1 MRKSFLF
8 GAALVTALL
17 VSSVASADEEA
28 RVIRLGLGA
37 DVGVPSGA
45 SIGIVA
51 CDNYCAF
58 RAQVSMTYNAMNLGG
73 RASIKLDPLALFPR
87 NPVGLFFDL
96 QGGIAGQGSIP
107 GTTNL
112 PPLGYDYLN
121 FYGGL
126 RFGRARNFHWL
137 LEVGPTMLVA
147 NTSNFQHYVDNNG
160 TTNVKVSNPKVSA
173 WIVPTFVT
181 GFEIVW

>member
-8 GAALVTALL
+8 GASLVTALMI
-17 VSSVASADEEA
+17 SSVASADDES
-28 RVIRLGLGA
+28 RVIRIGLGA

-45 SIGIVA
+45 SLGIVA
-51 CDNYCAF
+51 CDNACAF
-58 RAQVSMTYNAMNLGG
+58 RAQVSMTHNAMGLGG
-73 RASIKLDPLALFPR
+73 RASIKADPLAFIPK
-87 NPVGLFFDL
+87 NPIAIFFDL
-96 QGGIAGQGSIP
+96 QGGIASQGKIP

-126 RFGRARNFHWL
+126 RFGRAKGFHWV
-137 LEVGPTMLVA
+137 LEVGPTLLVA
-147 NTSNFQHYVDNNG
+147 NTSNFQHYADNNG
-160 TTNVKVSNPKVSA
+160 TTNVKVSNPTVTA

-181 GFEIVW
+181 GFEVVW

>member
-17 VSSVASADEEA
+17 VSSVASADEES

-58 RAQVSMTYNAMNLGG
+58 RAQVSMTYNAMSLGG

-96 QGGIAGQGSIP
+96 QGGITGQGSIP

-126 RFGRARNFHWL
+126 RFGRAKGFNWII
-137 LEVGPTMLVA
+137 EAGPTYIIA
-147 NTSNFQHYVDNNG
+147 NTSNFTHYVNNNG
-160 TTNVKVSNPKVSA
+160 TSNVVSSNPVVKA
-173 WIVPTFVT
+173 WVAPTFVT
-181 GFEIVW
+181 GFQIVF